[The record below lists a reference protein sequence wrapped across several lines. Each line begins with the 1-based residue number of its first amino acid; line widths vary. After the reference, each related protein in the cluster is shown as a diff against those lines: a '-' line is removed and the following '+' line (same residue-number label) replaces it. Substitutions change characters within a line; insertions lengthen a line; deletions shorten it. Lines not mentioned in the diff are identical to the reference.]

1 MGYSSKNPNGVA
13 MTCINYKDT
22 VTLVTTTVDSYGA
35 EVADEEYEV
44 QAVVEM
50 ATGYTH
56 SDNQDAI
63 TSDAIVY
70 VDPSNED
77 VQDNFYRL
85 EEMLVIIDIFGTH
98 ENRSWFKVT
107 NVVVARDTQLCNT
120 VDNIQL
126 NLKKVS
132 PPSVS

>member
-1 MGYSSKNPNGVA
+1 
-13 MTCINYKDT
+13 MTCIEYNDT
-22 VTLVTTTVDSYGA
+22 VTLCTTTVDAYGA
-35 EVADEEYEV
+35 EIVDEEYEV
-44 QAVVEM
+44 PAVVEM
-50 ATGYTH
+50 ATGYIH

-70 VDPSNED
+70 VDPSDQD
-77 VQDNFYRL
+77 VADNYYRL
-85 EEMLVIIDIFGTH
+85 EEMLVVANLFGAP

-107 NVVVARDTQLCNT
+107 NVVVARDTQLCNEI
-120 VDNIQL
+120 DNVQL